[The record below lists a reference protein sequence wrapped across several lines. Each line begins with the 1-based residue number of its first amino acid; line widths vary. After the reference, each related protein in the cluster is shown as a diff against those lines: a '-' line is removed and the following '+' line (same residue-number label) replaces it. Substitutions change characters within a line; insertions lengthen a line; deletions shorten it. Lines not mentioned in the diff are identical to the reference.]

1 MGEKRILEVLK
12 HYSNYFTVR
21 LLYITDRPPQTSHSK
36 TKFQLN
42 QNVENVN
49 ITNIMNMELTET
61 VERTR
66 TTARDDFTPA
76 TCRNLRLQKNTF
88 AYQNVQVPNPRRKIM
103 YLKNDFVQRS

>member
-1 MGEKRILEVLK
+1 MEKTTPLRDFVQPVVSRSKPPFDPEAQTSPDI
-12 HYSNYFTVR
+12 R
-21 LLYITDRPPQTSHSK
+21 LLYITDRPSQTSRSK

-66 TTARDDFTPA
+66 TTARDDFVKIYFFFIDFHPLYSTSSTPIA
-76 TCRNLRLQKNTF
+76 ALLL
-88 AYQNVQVPNPRRKIM
+88 A
-103 YLKNDFVQRS
+103 